1 MRRRER
7 EVFQMANSRAPKP
20 TPADGGMDRRTVL
33 LTAAGGAIA
42 AAMTPGGAFAQP
54 GTPVKRA
61 LVLGGGA
68 IKGAY
73 QAGAIKVLLAKGF
86 APDHLY
92 GISVGA
98 LNAAFLCDRAFFLG
112 KPKSAY
118 YSELKETPPANA
130 GDLKAPVNWPF
141 LGEQLV
147 AFWQQKVTD
156 PSKLV
161 KEWPVTGVA
170 LHALFSQFNGFLSVA
185 PLKHL
190 IENTLDVKRLQA
202 SKVPAMIGSVNIDT
216 TKVKYMENS
225 DPDFRQF
232 ILASAALPLIMPI
245 VEIKSGPNAGRYVD
259 GGVKHIV
266 PVKDAAAGSP
276 ATHLVAIVCQ
286 APLSTEQYQP
296 LANSKNVIQLARRL
310 SDVAS
315 DNVIE
320 RDVGYAHYK
329 KIAVIRPQAP
339 LETEINNP
347 NAEINNFKAADISA
361 LIARGEYYA
370 GQKIKE
376 GKELTADYFGS

>member
-1 MRRRER
+1 M
-7 EVFQMANSRAPKP
+7 SDSWLSKTKP
-20 TPADGGMDRRTVL
+20 AGGGMDRRTVL

-42 AAMTPGGAFAQP
+42 AAMAPGEASAQP
-54 GTPVKRA
+54 GQPFKRA

-73 QAGAIKVLLAKGF
+73 QAGAVKVLLAKGF

-92 GISVGA
+92 GISAGS
-98 LNAAFLCDRAFFLG
+98 LNAAFLCDRASFLG

-130 GDLKAPVNWPF
+130 GDLSAPVNWPF

-147 AFWQQKVTD
+147 VFWRQKVTD

-170 LHALFSQFNGFLSVA
+170 LHALFSEFNGFLSVS

-190 IENTLDVKRLQA
+190 VENTLDVKRLQA
-202 SKVPAMIGSVNIDT
+202 SKVPATIGTVNIDT
-216 TKVKYMENS
+216 TKIKYVENS
-225 DPDFRQF
+225 DPDFKQF

-245 VEIKSGPNAGRYVD
+245 VEIKTGPNAGRYVD

-266 PVKDAAAGSP
+266 PVRDAAADSP
-276 ATHLVAIVCQ
+276 ATHMIAIVCQ
-286 APLSTEQYQP
+286 APLKTEKYQP
-296 LANSKNVIQLARRL
+296 LANTKDVIQLARRF
-310 SDVAS
+310 SDIAS

-320 RDVGYAHYK
+320 RDVGYAYGK

-339 LETEINNP
+339 LETEIGNP
-347 NAEINNFKAADISA
+347 NAEINKFTSKDISA

-370 GQKIKE
+370 EQKIKE
-376 GKELTADYFGS
+376 GKELTADYFS

>member
-1 MRRRER
+1 
-7 EVFQMANSRAPKP
+7 
-20 TPADGGMDRRTVL
+20 MDRRSVL

-42 AAMTPGGAFAQP
+42 AAMASGEASAQP
-54 GTPVKRA
+54 GQPFKRA

-92 GISVGA
+92 GISAGS
-98 LNAAFLCDRAFFLG
+98 LNAAFLCDRAYFLG
-112 KPKSAY
+112 KPKSTY

-130 GDLKAPVNWPF
+130 GDLSAPVNWPF

-147 AFWQQKVTD
+147 NFWRQKVTD

-170 LHALFSQFNGFLSVA
+170 LHALFSEFNGFLSVS
-185 PLKHL
+185 PLKRL
-190 IENTLDVKRLQA
+190 VESTLDVKRLQA
-202 SKVPAMIGSVNIDT
+202 STVPATIGTVNIDT
-216 TKVKYMENS
+216 TKIKYVENS
-225 DPDFRQF
+225 DPDFKQF

-245 VEIKSGPNAGRYVD
+245 VEIKTGPNAGRYVD

-266 PVKDAAAGSP
+266 PAKDAAADGS
-276 ATHLVAIVCQ
+276 ATHMIAIVCQ
-286 APLSTEQYQP
+286 APLNTANYQP
-296 LANSKNVIQLARRL
+296 LTNSKDVIQLARRL
-310 SDVAS
+310 SDIAS
-315 DNVIE
+315 DNVIQ
-320 RDVGYAHYK
+320 RDVGYVLHK

-339 LETEINNP
+339 LETEIGNP
-347 NAEINNFKAADISA
+347 NAEINKFTSADISA

-370 GQKIKE
+370 EQKIKE
-376 GKELTADYFGS
+376 GKELTADYFSS